1 MEPMASLEATTNIP
15 KGAEPTADTTL
26 RGRWLLAARVAWVAI
41 AVLVVGLFIAALPYD
56 FRELQTVCAGG
67 DDCLVD
73 VQLTPEDAEALEDL
87 GLSIGFYAR
96 YFLSIEI
103 LLLIVFGL
111 VAAVIFWRRS
121 NDWMAIFVSL
131 VLLVWGTTVSQVTE
145 VLGENRPA
153 LELLTDFPNVL
164 NTIFL
169 PLLFLLFPDGRFVP
183 RWTRF
188 VALGV
193 ILASLLI
200 FTAVFVPQGGE
211 KSTYWEGPLSYILL
225 PGMIMGVIA
234 QVYRYRRVSDPVS
247 RQQVK
252 WVVFALVWLIASS
265 ITGGIVGESV
275 IIPGRS
281 TVLFNLIG
289 IPLFFVVPS
298 LLVPVAIAFSILR
311 YRLWDIPVFV
321 NRALVYGTLTA
332 TLGGAYFGIIVAVQ
346 AAFRAVSD
354 QNSGVA
360 ISHLHPG
367 HCGPVPAGE
376 AAHPGLHRPS
386 PLPP

>member
-1 MEPMASLEATTNIP
+1 MFA
-15 KGAEPTADTTL
+15 
-26 RGRWLLAARVAWVAI
+26 
-41 AVLVVGLFIAALPYD
+41 
-56 FRELQTVCAGG
+56 
-67 DDCLVD
+67 
-73 VQLTPEDAEALEDL
+73 
-87 GLSIGFYAR
+87 
-96 YFLSIEI
+96 
-103 LLLIVFGL
+103 L

-131 VLLVWGTTVSQVTE
+131 VLLVWGTGVSQVTE
-145 VLGENRPA
+145 VLGENQPA

-164 NTIFL
+164 STIFL

-188 VALGV
+188 LALGV

-211 KSTYWEGPLSYILL
+211 KSPYWEGPLSYILL

-275 IIPGRS
+275 VDPGRS
-281 TVLFNLIG
+281 TVLFSLIG
-289 IPLFFVVPS
+289 IPLFFVLPS
-298 LLVPVAIAFSILR
+298 LLVPLAIAFSILR
-311 YRLWDIPVFV
+311 YRLWDIPIFV
-321 NRALVYGTLTA
+321 NRALVYGALTA
-332 TLGGAYFGIIVAVQ
+332 TLGGAYFGSVLGLQ
-346 AAFRAVSD
+346 AAFRAVTD

-360 ISHLHPG
+360 IAISTLVIAALFQPVRRRIQGFIDRRLYRRRYDAAQTLAAFSATARDEVDLERLTGELAAVVENTMQPAHVSLWLREPG
-367 HCGPVPAGE
+367 DKA
-376 AAHPGLHRPS
+376 
-386 PLPP
+386 